1 MELSPVEILQ
11 EVERQ
16 FPLQLQICVQAVQI
30 RKLQEPPENDTD
42 NEQQYKY

>member
-1 MELSPVEILQ
+1 MQFDPVEILQ

-30 RKLQEPPENDTD
+30 RKQTEEQDDTD
-42 NEQQYKY
+42 DE

>member
-30 RKLQEPPENDTD
+30 RKLQEPQEDDTD
-42 NEQQYKY
+42 DEQ

>member
-1 MELSPVEILQ
+1 MELTPVEVLQ

-30 RKLQEPPENDTD
+30 RKLTEQLDDTD
-42 NEQQYKY
+42 DE

>member
-1 MELSPVEILQ
+1 MELTPVEVLQ

-30 RKLQEPPENDTD
+30 RKLTEQQDDTD
-42 NEQQYKY
+42 DE